1 MTRSGTVGQ
10 SSVVCNGG
18 QVRVEVHGD
27 VLVQGAQGDLRGVV
41 EVVQAIQVLP
51 LFGIPQQLVPAER
64 GKEGEGGLASR

>member
-41 EVVQAIQVLP
+41 EVVQSIQVLP
-51 LFGIPQQLVPAER
+51 LFGIPQ
-64 GKEGEGGLASR
+64 

>member
-1 MTRSGTVGQ
+1 MQ
-10 SSVVCNGG
+10 
-18 QVRVEVHGD
+18 VHGD
-27 VLVQGAQGDLRGVV
+27 VLIQGAQGDLRGVV